1 MPIGELSE
9 AARCFPIPDATAP
22 PPPAKAGEVDLS
34 LIRTLGQEV
43 GFGAKTPEQA
53 GKDLVTGAAE
63 ILSRA

>member
-1 MPIGELSE
+1 VANLGDLLGQLP
-9 AARCFPIPDATAP
+9 P
-22 PPPAKAGEVDLS
+22 PPPAAAGEVDLS

-53 GKDLVTGAAE
+53 GAELVTGAND